1 MCTCAM
7 IHTIFRRN
15 LMHTDFTERESD
27 YGVYLCIRV
36 TGATVG
42 VSSCG
47 EESCAG

>member
-1 MCTCAM
+1 MCTCVM
-7 IHTIFRRN
+7 IHTIFRCN
-15 LMHTDFTERESD
+15 LMHTVFTERGSD
-27 YGVYLCIRV
+27 YDVYLCVRV